1 MFEPREQREMPIT
14 FERLLGQRTT
24 TIEYED
30 GHVETIDD
38 NWLTS
43 ANPTRCAPRGLWWR
57 GTTKIRHKP
66 LIDEPFTARRPMTT
80 TATNHETREQPS
92 TPPGLEPNH
101 EYDYWE
107 NVDGKWKQHHVKPRT
122 RLYRPGAEQRPNE
135 QGPPQ
140 TLVRGRRTIIQFTD
154 GSMMEH
160 HDDWTKRDD
169 ELENETRKWT
179 GITEFF
185 NRDESEEVQELIPD
199 DPEQLRETQPA
210 RGLLVPRQPSQHERE
225 EHELTHLPPRAW
237 CETCVAAKARQAY
250 HMKQPDRR
258 DCLQLVFC
266 FLTEGNRH
274 DAVLVVTDAR
284 TGCCAA
290 LLCET
295 KHTTETLI
303 RFVLS
308 FIYETGRTHTP
319 IQKDDEEATQALA
332 KAVSRRIGIP
342 TFTSPGY
349 SSRSLGHTERFI
361 QTLWTQLRTLRTQM
375 GDKYSKLQIPTTHP
389 IVGWAIRHA
398 SWILTRYLL
407 HADGKTSYKRQ
418 WQRPYASPLC
428 IFGETAMYAEQTK
441 VLPKHAIR
449 FNSGIW
455 VGRCTTSNA
464 HLVVDGSKLFRTRT
478 VRRFPEGPE
487 RWNHEKMQRFAVNV
501 ANPTP
506 IPDIPSRRRDVSEH
520 DELDERLYEREHAER
535 QRHVRFDDEP
545 SRTESDRHKKRKRDL
560 DDNGI
565 SVRRKY
571 DEEGDAEFAELLL
584 DDGLMM
590 TRTTDTFDPQYIG
603 HDEWILQEP
612 YVEPIQVF
620 PILHEPKLDATRTGG
635 LNEELVSKAMKAEME
650 SFRKFDVYD
659 EVDINDLTPEERS
672 KIIGGRWVIDTEIR
686 YRCEGTIRSTR
697 LCTVC

>member
-1 MFEPREQREMPIT
+1 M
-14 FERLLGQRTT
+14 
-24 TIEYED
+24 
-30 GHVETIDD
+30 
-38 NWLTS
+38 
-43 ANPTRCAPRGLWWR
+43 
-57 GTTKIRHKP
+57 
-66 LIDEPFTARRPMTT
+66 
-80 TATNHETREQPS
+80 
-92 TPPGLEPNH
+92 
-101 EYDYWE
+101 
-107 NVDGKWKQHHVKPRT
+107 
-122 RLYRPGAEQRPNE
+122 
-135 QGPPQ
+135 
-140 TLVRGRRTIIQFTD
+140 QFSD

-160 HDDWTKRDD
+160 HDDWTKGDD

-179 GITEFF
+179 GITEFS
-185 NRDESEEVQELIPD
+185 NRDESEEVQEAIPN

-210 RGLLVPRQPSQHERE
+210 RGLPVPRQQSQHERE
-225 EHELTHLPPRAW
+225 EHELTHLPFRAW
-237 CETCVAAKARQAY
+237 CKTFVAVKARQAY
-250 HMKQPDRR
+250 HTKQPDRR
-258 DCLQLVFC
+258 DCLQLDFG
-266 FLTEGNRH
+266 FLTEGNRQ

-319 IQKDDEEATQALA
+319 IQTDDEEATKALA

-342 TFTSPGY
+342 TFTSPAF
-349 SSRSLGHTERFI
+349 SSGSLGHTERFI
-361 QTLWTQLRTLRTQM
+361 QTLWAQLRTLRTQM

-389 IVGWAIRHA
+389 IIGWAIRHA
-398 SWILTRYLL
+398 SWILTRYML
-407 HADGKTSYKRQ
+407 HADGKTSYERR

-428 IFGETAMYAEQTK
+428 IFGETVMYAEQTK

-455 VGRCTTSNA
+455 VGRCTISNA
-464 HLVVDGSKLFRTRT
+464 HLVVDGFKLFRTRI
-478 VRRFPEGPE
+478 VRRFPEGSE
-487 RWNHEKMQRFAVNV
+487 RWNHETMQRFAVNV
-501 ANPTP
+501 ANPTS
-506 IPDIPSRRRDVSEH
+506 IPDVPSRRRDVSEH
-520 DELDERLYEREHAER
+520 DELDERLDEREYAER
-535 QRHVRFDDEP
+535 QRHVPTSSAEP

-659 EVDINDLTPEERS
+659 EVDIDDLTPKERS
-672 KIIGGRWVIDTEIR
+672 KIIGGRWVLTPKSDTVVKAR
-686 YRCEGTIRSTR
+686 YVAQGYAQYVEPDDVCATTLSPTTLR
-697 LCTVC
+697 LCLTIAIQRRYHMQTWDVSTAFLHVKRSEEKPIYIRPPMEFYEEESTLWRVKRAVCGLKTSPREWQDCFANDDDQEFGNDTITNRREPVHEDDWKRTYHATCLCR